1 MLGNDK
7 KYIFLDKLCLLDNN
21 TIILLMSCLLQKPQ
35 SHTGGLSG
43 VIKVRWLNSAK
54 KCGLNFFK
62 IRLKIYIF

>member
-43 VIKVRWLNSAK
+43 VIKVR
-54 KCGLNFFK
+54 
-62 IRLKIYIF
+62 